1 MNIIV
6 DGRPFVATSA
16 GISTFLKCSLFNWA
30 EQSSQDNFILFIPRD
45 YDKSLELNLPNN
57 VSVYMIKNRMLRL
70 LPNLILSLIF
80 IPFLTYKYKADL
92 LYCPIPCLPIG
103 LYSKTKTIVVVHD
116 FVNKLYKETI
126 TWRTKISTFLLG
138 NRSIKNADL
147 LWANSFYTK
156 ELLIKYYP
164 QRKCQDIFV
173 GCSIDTSIYKPLYI
187 NNERKSS
194 IKKKLGIN
202 GQFLLFV
209 GSLEPRKN
217 LSFLLNLMPDLY
229 TSKGIQLVVV
239 GGKGWKN
246 SSIKQIVLQSNYP
259 KEAVIFCGY
268 LNNAELAEL
277 YNIADC
283 FISSSLN
290 EGFGMPQLE
299 ALKCGCPVITSH
311 NSAMIEVVNGVA
323 GGYTIKDYEPCKW
336 LDTIIKVL
344 NKPRIVSTECL
355 TKYDW
360 KEIITQLIFRIKS

>member
-6 DGRPFVATSA
+6 DARAFVVTSA
-16 GISTFLKCSLFNWA
+16 GISTFLKCSLLNWA
-30 EQSSQDNFILFIPRD
+30 NQSPQDKFILFLPRD
-45 YDKSLELNLPNN
+45 YDESLELELPVN
-57 VSVYMIKNRMLRL
+57 VSVFMIRNRILRL
-70 LPNLILSLIF
+70 LPNLILLLIF
-80 IPFLTYKYKADL
+80 IPFLTFKYKAE
-92 LYCPIPCLPIG
+92 YFYSPVPCIPFGIYP
-103 LYSKTKTIVVVHD
+103 KTKTIIVVHD
-116 FVNKLYKETI
+116 FVNKLYNETV
-126 TWRTKISTFLLG
+126 TLRNKISMFLFSD
-138 NRSIKNADL
+138 RSIKSANL
-147 LWANSFYTK
+147 IWANSFYTK
-156 ELLIKYYP
+156 ELILKYYP
-164 QRKCQDIFV
+164 KRKCKNIFV
-173 GCSIDTSIYKPLYI
+173 GCSIDSSIYKPLYI

-194 IKKKLGIN
+194 IKRKLGIN

-229 TSKGIQLVVV
+229 ISKGIQLVVV

-268 LNNAELAEL
+268 LSNAELAEL

-311 NSAMIEVVNGVA
+311 NSAMIEVVNGVT
-323 GGYTIKDYEPCKW
+323 GSYTVKDYEPSKW
-336 LDTIIKVL
+336 IDTIIKVL
-344 NKPRIVSTECL
+344 NKPRIVSIDNL
-355 TKYDW
+355 KKYDW
-360 KEIITQLIFRIKS
+360 KEIITQLKSRIKS